1 MEATSGMKETVE
13 KLHAALGAVR
23 DMKLFLLELSNMAF
37 YVLSREGVTYGK
49 LQRQQPTPPNMDSMY
64 AHFAYWADVANAYQ
78 AVYVRLDYLNWM
90 LRDNPLSTEMK
101 DCTEKLTGE
110 WASLRDVYVKLDR
123 RSRSN
128 YSAVW
133 DSPIVIRPWIERVEA
148 FESSPSRIFLPGGA
162 FGIVEKNLRLLDK
175 KILPLLSRMSDARRI
190 EPSFNVDNR
199 PRYRSRDDLD
209 RLDLLH
215 MNLEDFREASNAAR
229 ELSASTRKI
238 ILAITERWWHKA
250 DVDQEPEVTESLNQT
265 VDDLFRELKSN
276 RQVYES
282 AISPLQEIVKKYR
295 GDSMLPEVWSESDV
309 LIVQGC
315 YAEICVQPRRA
326 RGGRARRGRTTR

>member
-1 MEATSGMKETVE
+1 
-13 KLHAALGAVR
+13 
-23 DMKLFLLELSNMAF
+23 
-37 YVLSREGVTYGK
+37 
-49 LQRQQPTPPNMDSMY
+49 
-64 AHFAYWADVANAYQ
+64 
-78 AVYVRLDYLNWM
+78 
-90 LRDNPLSTEMK
+90 
-101 DCTEKLTGE
+101 
-110 WASLRDVYVKLDR
+110 
-123 RSRSN
+123 
-128 YSAVW
+128 
-133 DSPIVIRPWIERVEA
+133 
-148 FESSPSRIFLPGGA
+148 
-162 FGIVEKNLRLLDK
+162 
-175 KILPLLSRMSDARRI
+175 
-190 EPSFNVDNR
+190 
-199 PRYRSRDDLD
+199 
-209 RLDLLH
+209 

-276 RQVYES
+276 KQVYES
-282 AISPLQEIVKKYR
+282 AIDLLQEIVKKYR